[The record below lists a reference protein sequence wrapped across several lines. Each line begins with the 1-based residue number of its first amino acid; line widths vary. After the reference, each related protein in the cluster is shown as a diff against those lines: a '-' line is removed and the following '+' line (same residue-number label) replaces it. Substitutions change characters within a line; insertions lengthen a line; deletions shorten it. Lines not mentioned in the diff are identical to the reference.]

1 MGGMALWLFKYRFLG
16 LFILLESIGAWMT
29 FSEVSYHRSRLNQF
43 QIETAGNY
51 QYRIHR
57 ITRFMGLDEENLRL
71 NQEIT
76 ALKLQFSTKNVTND
90 SSEGPLSASNGQ
102 GSLSPSQ
109 RNTFLWPDS
118 GILLDFAS
126 PARVVFCGMGSQQN
140 YMLLDR
146 GSLHGIQPRMAV
158 LQGNKIAGQV
168 QAVSEHFARVVP
180 LIHTKMRTSAL
191 HPKSQTVAS
200 LVWDGVSTRYAELL
214 DFPIHIPI
222 KIGDSLVSSSYSAVY
237 PPGLRLGRVDRIE
250 VIPGAVT
257 YKIRVVLAT
266 DYRQLDHVQVIR
278 PALQGEREKLL
289 PQDLN

>member
-1 MGGMALWLFKYRFLG
+1 
-16 LFILLESIGAWMT
+16 MT
-29 FSEVSYHRSRLNQF
+29 FSGVSYHRSRFNQF

-76 ALKLQFSTKNVTND
+76 ALKLQFSTKIGDTD
-90 SSEGPLSASNGQ
+90 TLLEQISSSKAQNT
-102 GSLSPSQ
+102 LSPSQ
-109 RNTFLWPDS
+109 TNPYMWPDS
-118 GILLDFAS
+118 GIHLDFAT
-126 PARVVFCGMGSQQN
+126 PARVVFCGLANQQN

-158 LQGNKIAGQV
+158 LHGNKIAGQV
-168 QAVSEHFARVVP
+168 QAVSRHFARVVP

-200 LVWDGVSTRYAELL
+200 LVWDGESTRYAELL

-250 VIPGAVT
+250 IVPGAVT

-266 DYRQLDHVQVIR
+266 DYRRLDHVQVIR
-278 PALQGEREKLL
+278 PSLQGEREKLL

>member
-1 MGGMALWLFKYRFLG
+1 MGGLALWLFKYRSLA

-29 FSEVSYHRSRLNQF
+29 FSGVSYHRSRLNQF
-43 QIETAGNY
+43 QIEIAGNY

-57 ITRFMGLDEENLRL
+57 ITRFMGLDEENIKL

-76 ALKLQFSTKNVTND
+76 ALKLQFSAKNGAND
-90 SSEGPLSASNGQ
+90 SIKGQIATSNQQ
-102 GSLSPSQ
+102 GTLSPLQ

-118 GILLDFAS
+118 GILLDFAA
-126 PARVVFCGMGSQQN
+126 PARVVFCGLGNQQN
-140 YMLLDR
+140 YLLLDQ

-191 HPKSQTVAS
+191 HPKSQTIAS
-200 LVWDGVSTRYAELL
+200 LVWDGFSTRYAELL

-237 PPGLRLGRVDRIE
+237 PPGLRLGRVDRVEI
-250 VIPGAVT
+250 IPGAVT

-278 PALQGEREKLL
+278 PALQSEREKIL